1 MLIEYSLVRGE
12 TIASSA
18 NLSNLRVL
26 QSGPATLLEFK
37 TLIFLDT
44 DSSEIEKGESVWIGV
59 TS

>member
-12 TIASSA
+12 TIAGSA

-26 QSGPATLLEFK
+26 QSGPVTLLEFK

-44 DSSEIEKGESVWIGV
+44 DSSEIEKGESVWISV

>member
-26 QSGPATLLEFK
+26 HTGPATLLEFK

>member
-12 TIASSA
+12 TIAGSA

-26 QSGPATLLEFK
+26 QSGSATLFEFK